1 MVLANVHL
9 RHMETALRL
18 GRYALDHGETP
29 VACIF
34 VHSPTDQI
42 VAFGMNDTN
51 RSLTGVAHAEFV
63 GIKQIREF
71 VSPDELACFFRDITL
86 YVTVEPCIMC
96 ASALKQLGIG
106 KVVFGAGNDRFGG
119 NGTVLSINQDEC
131 TSGGNHESIPGVLRR
146 EAIMLLRYF
155 YVRSNEKA
163 PKPRTKGERLL
174 DKENFPPMQWQ
185 NYMDRDSFV
194 REFGPDKIACYES
207 KIDWTSD
214 VKWELIE
221 QRQDSVLE
229 ELKQQHYQ
237 FGLWLKHKKV
247 RR

>member
-1 MVLANVHL
+1 MALPDVHL
-9 RHMETALRL
+9 RHMKTALRL
-18 GRYALDHGETP
+18 GRYALDHSETP

-34 VHSPTDQI
+34 VHTPTDQI

-51 RSLTGVAHAEFV
+51 RSLTGVAHAEFMGIEQIKESV
-63 GIKQIREF
+63 GL
-71 VSPDELACFFRDITL
+71 DELTAFFKDITL

-119 NGTVLSINQDEC
+119 NGTVLGINQDNC
-131 TSGGNHESIPGVLRR
+131 TLGGKHDSIPGVLRR

-163 PKPRTKGERLL
+163 PKPRTKGERVL
-174 DKENFPPMQWQ
+174 DRENFPLMQWQ
-185 NYMDRDSFV
+185 EYMDKNSFA
-194 REFGPDKIACYES
+194 REFGEDKVTCYDT
-207 KIDWTSD
+207 KADWTGD
-214 VKWELIE
+214 VKWTLIE
-221 QRQDSVLE
+221 ERQDSVLKELE
-229 ELKQQHYQ
+229 ENHYQ
-237 FGLWLKHKKV
+237 FGLWYKHKKV

>member
-1 MVLANVHL
+1 MALANVHL

-34 VHSPTDQI
+34 VHIPTDQI

-51 RSLTGVAHAEFV
+51 RSLTGVAHAEFM
-63 GIKQIREF
+63 GIEQIREF
-71 VSPDELACFFRDITL
+71 VSPDELVPFFGDIAL

-106 KVVFGAGNDRFGG
+106 KVIFGAGNDRFGG
-119 NGTVLSINQDEC
+119 NGTVLSINQDSC
-131 TSGGNHESIPGVLRR
+131 TLGGKHESIPGVLRR

-185 NYMDRDSFV
+185 DYIDRDSFAQ
-194 REFGPDKIACYES
+194 EFGDDKIACYDE
-207 KIDWTSD
+207 KTDWTKD
-214 VKWELIE
+214 VKWALIE
-221 QRQDSVLE
+221 QRQDGILE
-229 ELKQQHYQ
+229 ELKQHHYQ

>member
-1 MVLANVHL
+1 MALANVHL

-34 VHSPTDQI
+34 VHNPTDQV

-51 RSLTGVAHAEFV
+51 RSLTGIAHAEFM
-63 GIKQIREF
+63 GIEQIREF
-71 VSPDELACFFRDITL
+71 VGPDELVSFFGDITL

-119 NGTVLSINQDEC
+119 NGTVLSINQDSC
-131 TSGGNHESIPGVLRR
+131 TLGGKHESIPGVLRR

-185 NYMDRDSFV
+185 DYIERELFAQ
-194 REFGPDKIACYES
+194 EFGDDKIACYDS
-207 KIDWTSD
+207 KTDFTSD

-221 QRQDSVLE
+221 QHQDDILE
-229 ELKQQHYQ
+229 KLKSLHYQ

>member
-1 MVLANVHL
+1 MALANVYL

-51 RSLTGVAHAEFV
+51 RSLTGVAHAEFM
-63 GIKQIREF
+63 GIEQIREF
-71 VSPDELACFFRDITL
+71 VSPDEIVSFFGDITL

-119 NGTVLSINQDEC
+119 NGTVLSINQDSC
-131 TSGGNHESIPGVLRR
+131 TLGGKHESVPGVLRR

-174 DKENFPPMQWQ
+174 DKENFPLMQWQ
-185 NYMDRDSFV
+185 DYIDRDSFAQ
-194 REFGPDKIACYES
+194 EFGNDKIACYDS
-207 KIDWTSD
+207 KTDWTSG
-214 VKWELIE
+214 VKWTLIE
-221 QRQDSVLE
+221 QHQDDVLE
-229 ELKQQHYQ
+229 ELKHSHYQ